1 MPTAKQKEIRHRN
14 LRWLAIQ
21 NPSKK
26 AMLELEKVFDFH
38 PLDLEE
44 CVSKTHRSKIE
55 VRDTYIY
62 AVILLPRFPNGAEE
76 LETSEVNVFLRK
88 NTVITITEGP
98 TPALD
103 DFWHTLQK
111 YPKTRP
117 RYMKSPEWLLYYI
130 IKRILEYR
138 IPILEKID
146 EGIDSLEREIFK
158 AENIRSLLREIS
170 IVRRNII
177 DYRKITQPHRSVIE
191 KIQAAL
197 IKSNAF
203 KMTQADAYYNDLV
216 TEAKEAWDQ
225 LENFKERVEALQET
239 NASLTSFKINDTI
252 RTLTIF
258 SMLLLPMSVIAG
270 IFGINSKNIP
280 VIGDR
285 FDFWIVLG
293 IMAAV
298 SFIFFLF
305 FRIRRWL

>member
-1 MPTAKQKEIRHRN
+1 MPSSKQKEIRYRG
-14 LRWLAIQ
+14 LRWRAIQ

-26 AMLELEKVFDFH
+26 AMLELEKDFDFH

-44 CVSKTHRSKIE
+44 CLAKTHRSKIE

-76 LETSEVNVFLRK
+76 LETSEVNLFLRK

-111 YPKTRP
+111 YPKTRH
-117 RYMKSPEWLLYYI
+117 RYMKSPEWLMYYI

-146 EGIDSLEREIFK
+146 EGIDNLEREIFK
-158 AENIRSLLREIS
+158 AENIRSLLKEIS

-177 DYRKITQPHRSVIE
+177 DFRKITQPHRSVIE
-191 KIQAAL
+191 KTKAAL
-197 IKSNAF
+197 IKSAVF
-203 KMTQADAYYNDLV
+203 KMTQADAYYDDLI

-239 NASLTSFKINDTI
+239 NESLTSFKINDTI

-258 SMLLLPMSVIAG
+258 SMLLLPMSVIAAV
-270 IFGINSKNIP
+270 FGIDSKDVPI
-280 VIGDR
+280 IGKE

-293 IMAAV
+293 IMASV
-298 SFIFFLF
+298 SFFFFLF

>member
-1 MPTAKQKEIRHRN
+1 MPSVKQKEIRYRA
-14 LRWLAIQ
+14 LKWFAIQ

-26 AMLELEKVFDFH
+26 VMLDLEKDFDFH

-44 CVSKTHRSKIE
+44 CTTKTHRSKIE
-55 VRDTYIY
+55 MRDTYIY
-62 AVILLPRFPNGAEE
+62 IVILVPRFPNGAEE

-88 NTVITITEGP
+88 NTVIAITEGS

-103 DFWHTLQK
+103 DFWHTVEK

-117 RYMKSPEWLLYYI
+117 RYMKSPEWLMYYI

-146 EGIDSLEREIFK
+146 EEIDSLERQIFK
-158 AENIRSLLREIS
+158 SENIRSLLKEIS

-191 KIQAAL
+191 KVEAAL

-203 KMTQADAYYNDLV
+203 KMTQADAYYDDLV
-216 TEAKEAWDQ
+216 AEAKEAWDQ
-225 LENFKERVEALQET
+225 LENFKERIEALQET
-239 NASLTSFKINDTI
+239 NESLTSFKINDTI

-258 SMLLLPMSVIAG
+258 SMLLLPMSVIASV
-270 IFGINSKNIP
+270 FGMNSKNLPI
-280 VIGDR
+280 IGQV

-298 SFIFFLF
+298 SLCFFIY